1 MTKRVTQVTIVL
13 ASAAV
18 VLALVLAISPQT
30 TIVAKEA
37 SSEISGI
44 DILGITKNA
53 KNLPEQQFP
62 AH

>member
-1 MTKRVTQVTIVL
+1 
-13 ASAAV
+13 
-18 VLALVLAISPQT
+18 LALVLAISPQT

-62 AH
+62 EH

>member
-62 AH
+62 EH